1 MARKP
6 EEKQTKTEFRKN
18 RSSRVRRRNWTDT
31 ADDASTQPDVP
42 QLSERI
48 TGKSESSRK
57 RTVFGQLQ
65 GNETTGYTLRRGHE
79 DDATCLPGVV
89 IRAGGLRSTVRSP
102 DGKEYQCAVRRL
114 LKTIHTDQR
123 HVIAA
128 GDRVWFRPSGDDE
141 GLIEEV
147 EARYGVLCR
156 CSRGRRQV
164 IVANVDLMLIIT
176 SAAEP
181 RLKPN
186 LVDRLLVTAEQSGIT
201 PVICINKIDLMDPAE
216 LQPLVGAYAQLGY
229 QVVLLAAR
237 HGQFVHRLRSL
248 IDGRQ
253 SVVVGQS
260 GVGKSSLLNALYP
273 DLQLRVGTV
282 SDENDKG
289 KHTTTAAQLIALP
302 AGGFIV
308 DTPGIRQFQL
318 WDIIPAELAG
328 LFRDLRPYVNGCR
341 FPNCTHTHEAFC
353 AVKDAVGD
361 GRLDARRYESYC
373 HLHAG
378 DLN

>member
-186 LVDRLLVTAEQSGIT
+186 LVDRLLVTAEQSGK
-201 PVICINKIDLMDPAE
+201 PP
-216 LQPLVGAYAQLGY
+216 
-229 QVVLLAAR
+229 
-237 HGQFVHRLRSL
+237 
-248 IDGRQ
+248 
-253 SVVVGQS
+253 
-260 GVGKSSLLNALYP
+260 
-273 DLQLRVGTV
+273 
-282 SDENDKG
+282 
-289 KHTTTAAQLIALP
+289 
-302 AGGFIV
+302 
-308 DTPGIRQFQL
+308 
-318 WDIIPAELAG
+318 
-328 LFRDLRPYVNGCR
+328 RP
-341 FPNCTHTHEAFC
+341 F
-353 AVKDAVGD
+353 VGD
-361 GRLDARRYESYC
+361 PEDLKISLASQFFSDHTRGRWRPTRRWRPPTTCS
-373 HLHAG
+373 ASPTA
-378 DLN
+378 